1 MKYNDKTQI
10 LLSNPELFKASIEE
24 FSSNSFAIASTNEI
38 IKKSKINKGSFYYRF
53 TNKEELFIALAD
65 HIIVTQIDLF
75 NQRSISLNNLD
86 SLSDVLFEFFYNL
99 YLLNKFDTSFY
110 NFIVKHL
117 YDKDSVNLINSSCIE
132 PIYFRFKVKI
142 NTFSTISNFQ
152 YISVLV
158 DNLYQNFPDILL
170 NSSNIESDLKSFV
183 EFVLVKQEENKT
195 NKALNL
201 ESFHPNENLIFL
213 LTKDQNFVFN
223 DKFHTLLSCY
233 INYKTV
239 YKNLKKMSG
248 VHILLSYNKLLA
260 NLIKNSYKDISHLS
274 VLFNEKLEYS
284 YNSNKEFKK
293 ILSIL
298 IYLSV
303 KEVDIVIDQT
313 INILSKSLQQ
323 TIFHEILPI
332 LSKTSKIVVLS
343 ESIDLDCNYKDVY
356 LIDNLNQ
363 VQKLDFANMK
373 SDYENNYEVSTT
385 VQGKLTYKIFTQDEL
400 ADFLQVKENLNNL
413 QQIKLLTKI
422 DYQTIIRNE
431 VLQ

>member
-24 FSSNSFAIASTNEI
+24 FSTNSFAIASTNEI

-53 TNKEELFIALAD
+53 TNKEELFVALAN

-86 SLSDVLFEFFYNL
+86 SLNDVLFEFFYNL

-117 YDKDSVNLINSSCIE
+117 YDNDSVNLINSSCIE

-170 NSSNIESDLKSFV
+170 NSSNIEPDLKSFV

-213 LTKDQNFVFN
+213 LTKDQNLVFN
-223 DKFHTLLSCY
+223 DKFHTLLS
-233 INYKTV
+233 NYVSFKTV

-293 ILSIL
+293 ILLIL

-373 SDYENNYEVSTT
+373 SDYENKYEVSTT

-400 ADFLQVKENLNNL
+400 ADFLQDKENLNNL

>member
-24 FSSNSFAIASTNEI
+24 FSTNSFAIASTNEI

-213 LTKDQNFVFN
+213 LTKDQNLFFN
-223 DKFHTLLSCY
+223 DKFHTLLS
-233 INYKTV
+233 NYVNLKTV

-373 SDYENNYEVSTT
+373 SDYENKYEVSTT